1 LAASGF
7 KLRKLGR
14 NYAVRIVEKQGM
26 TVVRGRLDSR
36 SDDRQELVTTDCGL
50 AAFAVGV
57 VVADQGTAKTL
68 PLFEDE
74 LEPRRFTLDGLFN
87 R

>member
-26 TVVRGRLDSR
+26 TVVRGHLDSR
-36 SDDRQELVTTDCGL
+36 SDDRQELVTTDCGWR
-50 AAFAVGV
+50 AWATHATE
-57 VVADQGTAKTL
+57 VA
-68 PLFEDE
+68 
-74 LEPRRFTLDGLFN
+74 
-87 R
+87 